1 MQTYLSLSR
10 ISYYFKDTNK
20 EFKALFGILYLTNDI
35 NSSQQFYASH
45 FLSKALGID
54 KIPKFQDLLIMLH
67 KIGSHSLKINSD
79 SNGKIFLENTNQELI
94 QPVFDNK
101 YQFNIDINKY
111 PNIAAGL
118 ELISHIINKTNRHFS
133 KSQNKSD
140 MFNLVNVDEKIF
152 NDIEFNGYSVIENF
166 FKESTL
172 KELHKITSNIAKNE
186 LDTNNAYLYG
196 ENGKNQRVYNLISKH
211 KIFRDILDSIWLEK
225 FLNVVFDR
233 NTFHE
238 KYGLSSLAAHIVP
251 PGGEAQLLHLD
262 NAVPEPI
269 PKWVMRFIIVIPL
282 VDFTK
287 ENGPT
292 AVVPK
297 SHKLYRKPTPED
309 EASSKVTLLTAK
321 AGSLILWDGNLWHKS
336 TQNNSNKKRSALI
349 ISYGASFFKEICGEE
364 EYLVVVPDKIKK
376 TLSPRLQSLI
386 GMNRG
391 IKEGSSYLPD

>member
-1 MQTYLSLSR
+1 
-10 ISYYFKDTNK
+10 
-20 EFKALFGILYLTNDI
+20 
-35 NSSQQFYASH
+35 
-45 FLSKALGID
+45 
-54 KIPKFQDLLIMLH
+54 
-67 KIGSHSLKINSD
+67 
-79 SNGKIFLENTNQELI
+79 
-94 QPVFDNK
+94 
-101 YQFNIDINKY
+101 
-111 PNIAAGL
+111 
-118 ELISHIINKTNRHFS
+118 
-133 KSQNKSD
+133 

-152 NDIEFNGYSVIENF
+152 NDIEVNGYSIVENF
-166 FKESTL
+166 INESTV

-196 ENGKNQRVYNLISKH
+196 ENGKNQRIYNLISKH
-211 KIFRDILDSIWLEK
+211 KIFRDILESIWIEK
-225 FLNVVFDR
+225 LLNVIFDR

-269 PKWVMRFIIVIPL
+269 PKWVMRFIVVIPL
-282 VDFTK
+282 VDFNK

-309 EASSKVTLLTAK
+309 EASSKVTSLTAK

-336 TQNNSNKKRSALI
+336 TQNNSKKERSALI

-364 EYLVVVPDKIKK
+364 EHLVVVPDKIKK
-376 TLSPRLQSLI
+376 ILSPRLQSLI

-391 IKEGSSYLPD
+391 VKEGSSYLPD